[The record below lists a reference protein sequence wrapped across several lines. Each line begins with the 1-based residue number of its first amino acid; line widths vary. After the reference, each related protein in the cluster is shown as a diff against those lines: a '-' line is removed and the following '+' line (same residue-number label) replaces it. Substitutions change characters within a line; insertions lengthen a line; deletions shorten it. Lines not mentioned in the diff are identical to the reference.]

1 MEELINKEQLADNI
15 ETVLTLEWLGIRF
28 EDTKE
33 ENGSCGLF
41 SKTAYYF
48 SVPEASTI
56 TTEDKE
62 LNDRIQTANGLKYF
76 AKEQLI
82 NMMINSFESAYGD
95 DKEFTDDVRNN
106 IHDYFKFYAK
116 VRVGE
121 IWNKELGDKR
131 IKELTEEIKEA
142 SKYREI

>member
-1 MEELINKEQLADNI
+1 MLGGLGTADYRSVTINV
-15 ETVLTLEWLGIRF
+15 T
-28 EDTKE
+28 
-33 ENGSCGLF
+33 
-41 SKTAYYF
+41 
-48 SVPEASTI
+48 EASTI

-76 AKEQLI
+76 AKEKLI
-82 NMMINSFESAYGD
+82 DMMIKSFESTYGE
-95 DKEFTDDVRNN
+95 DKEFTDDVKNN

-121 IWNKELGDKR
+121 VWTKELGDAR

>member
-1 MEELINKEQLADNI
+1 MEELNKEQLEDNV
-15 ETVLTLEWLGIRF
+15 ETVLTLEWLGIHF

-33 ENGSCGLF
+33 EKGSCNLF
-41 SKTAYYF
+41 SKTAFYF

-62 LNDRIQTANGLKYF
+62 LNNRIQTANGLKYF

-82 NMMINSFESAYGD
+82 NMMINSFESAHGA
-95 DKEFTDDVRNN
+95 DKEFTDDVKNN

-121 IWNKELGDKR
+121 VWTKELGDQR
-131 IKELTEEIKEA
+131 IKELTDEIKEA

>member
-1 MEELINKEQLADNI
+1 MIELNKEQLADNV
-15 ETVLTLEWLGIRF
+15 ETVLTLEWLGVRF
-28 EDTKE
+28 EEPRE
-33 ENGSCGLF
+33 EKGSCGLF

-76 AKEQLI
+76 TKEQLI
-82 NMMINSFESAYGD
+82 NMMINSFESVHGA
-95 DKEFTDDVRNN
+95 DKEFTDDVKNN

-121 IWNKELGDKR
+121 IWTKELGDNR
-131 IKELTEEIKEA
+131 IKELTDEIKEA

>member
-1 MEELINKEQLADNI
+1 METLNQKQLTDNM
-15 ETVLTLEWLGIRF
+15 EAVFTLEWLGVRF

-33 ENGSCGLF
+33 EKGSCGLYF
-41 SKTAYYF
+41 KTAFYF

-62 LNDRIQTANGLKYF
+62 FNSRIQTANGLKYF
-76 AKEQLI
+76 AKETLI
-82 NMMINSFESAYGD
+82 DMMIKSFESMHGKNED
-95 DKEFTDDVRNN
+95 FIEDVKNN

-121 IWNKELGDKR
+121 VWNKELGDKR
-131 IKELTEEIKEA
+131 IKELTDEIKEA